1 METMIET
8 GIDKWLSALTGV
20 SEESKKQFKAGIQ
33 DVAQKADVNNAAWEI
48 VCNASAS
55 HETNV
60 RRIEV

>member
-1 METMIET
+1 MSCY
-8 GIDKWLSALTGV
+8 DVNQK
-20 SEESKKQFKAGIQ
+20 Q

>member
-33 DVAQKADVNNAAWEI
+33 VFTANLPKSTLICSIRVFW
-48 VCNASAS
+48 ASARS
-55 HETNV
+55 ASAAPDFV
-60 RRIEV
+60 